1 MSGIRVNIEYRGY
14 VLGID
19 AAPGQ
24 FEDTL
29 RKARIAIDNHVE
41 QAGAREGEDDT
52 SPKLPRYRCHKVV
65 HAVEMTAGDYMDYQ
79 ASQIGGKPKALAPQ
93 SQALDAKGY
102 LVIYNRD
109 TADHYESWSPAD
121 VFDAGYTRI
130 D

>member
-102 LVIYNRD
+102 LVIYN
-109 TADHYESWSPAD
+109 
-121 VFDAGYTRI
+121 
-130 D
+130 